1 MNQRWPEWLSLNAN
15 IRELKP
21 YGAPQIPAQVRLNTN
36 ENPYRLD
43 ESLQNKI
50 ISEISER
57 VSNLNRYPD
66 RDAIELRNTLAAYI
80 NGISNTDFSYEN
92 IWAAN
97 GSNEILQSIVL
108 AFAGDAMGFE
118 PSYSMH
124 PLITKSVGKK
134 WISISRGL
142 DFEFQLEVANEA
154 IKQHRPG
161 IVFLTTPN
169 NPTGGSISLA
179 DVAEVAKA
187 TLAVGGILLVDEA
200 YAEFSKEK
208 SSVTLVK
215 DHPNLIVSRTMS
227 KAFAFAGARLGYM
240 ISNRTLV
247 EAMLLVRL
255 PYHLSELTQAAALA
269 ALKNRTALQQQVEQI
284 KQSRDLL
291 VQELLKMGLQVVP
304 SDANFVMFSGFKVS
318 SQDLWQR
325 LVDRNVLI
333 RDVGIPGYLRVTI
346 GTEAENNAFLTALQ
360 QALHP

>member
-1 MNQRWPEWLSLNAN
+1 MNQRWPEWLSLNSN

-36 ENPYRLD
+36 ENPYPLD

-50 ISEISER
+50 ISEISQR

-66 RDAIELRNTLAAYI
+66 RDAIELRTTLAEYI
-80 NGISNTDFSYEN
+80 NGISNTDFSYEH

-134 WISISRGL
+134 WISISRGS
-142 DFEFQLEVANEA
+142 DFEFQLEVATEA

-179 DVAEVAKA
+179 DVAEVAKVA
-187 TLAVGGILLVDEA
+187 LAVGAILVVDEA
-200 YAEFSKEK
+200 YSEFSKES
-208 SSVTLVK
+208 SSVTLIK

-240 ISNRTLV
+240 ISNPTMV

-291 VQELLKMGLQVVP
+291 VEELLKIGLHVVS

-318 SQDLWQR
+318 SQEFWQR
-325 LVDRNVLI
+325 LVDRDVLV

-346 GTEAENNAFLTALQ
+346 GTEAENKAFLTALL
-360 QALHP
+360 QALNL

>member
-1 MNQRWPEWLSLNAN
+1 MNQNWPEWLSLNEN

-36 ENPYRLD
+36 ENPYPLD
-43 ESLQNKI
+43 ESLQSKI
-50 ISEISER
+50 VTEISER
-57 VSNLNRYPD
+57 VSDLNRYPD
-66 RDAIELRNTLAAYI
+66 RDAVALRTALAEYI
-80 NGISNTDFSYEN
+80 NGISRTNFSYEH

-97 GSNEILQSIVL
+97 GSNEILQSIAL

-134 WISISRGL
+134 WISIARGP
-142 DFEFQLEVANEA
+142 EFTFQVDVATEA
-154 IKQHRPG
+154 IKTNRPG
-161 IVFLTTPN
+161 IVFVTTPN
-169 NPTGGSISLA
+169 NPTGGSISLG
-179 DVAEVAKA
+179 DVAELAKV
-187 TLAVGGILLVDEA
+187 TLSVGAILVVDEA
-200 YAEFSKEK
+200 YAEFSKEN
-208 SSVTLVK
+208 SAVTLIK
-215 DHPNLIVSRTMS
+215 DYPNLIVSRTMS

-240 ISNRTLV
+240 ISNSTLV

-269 ALKNRTALQQQVEQI
+269 ALKNRSALQQQVEQL

-291 VQELLKMGLQVVP
+291 IQELIKLGLHVIS

-318 SQDLWQR
+318 AQELWQK
-325 LVDRNVLI
+325 LVDRDVLI

-346 GTEAENNAFLTALQ
+346 GTEAENKAFLAALQ
-360 QALHP
+360 QALNS

>member
-1 MNQRWPEWLSLNAN
+1 MNQRWPEWLSLNSN

-36 ENPYRLD
+36 ENPYPLD

-50 ISEISER
+50 ISEISQR

-66 RDAIELRNTLAAYI
+66 RDAIELRTTLAAYI
-80 NGISNTDFSYEN
+80 NGISNTDFSYEQ

-134 WISISRGL
+134 WISISRGP
-142 DFEFQLEVANEA
+142 DFVFQLDLATEA
-154 IKQHRPG
+154 IEQHRPG

-169 NPTGGSISLA
+169 NPSGGSISLA

-187 TLAVGGILLVDEA
+187 TLAVGGILVVDEA
-200 YAEFSKEK
+200 YAEFSKES
-208 SSVTLVK
+208 SSVTLIK

-240 ISNRTLV
+240 ISNPTLV

-291 VQELLKMGLQVVP
+291 VEELLKIGLHVVS

-318 SQDLWQR
+318 SQEFWQR
-325 LVDRNVLI
+325 LVDRDVLV

-346 GTEAENNAFLTALQ
+346 GTEAENKAFLTALLK
-360 QALHP
+360 ALNL